1 MGLIRRFVMPIY
13 EFKCMECNEVF
24 EVLCVNS
31 DDTVA
36 MECKKCQSPNIER
49 IMSSTNFAMGSG
61 GGPKSSMSSETRN
74 CSSGSCTTYNV
85 PGVD

>member
-1 MGLIRRFVMPIY
+1 MRRLVMPIY
-13 EFKCMECNEVF
+13 EFKCMECEEVF

-31 DDTVA
+31 DDTVT

-49 IMSSTNFAMGSG
+49 IMSSTNFAMGSSS
-61 GGPKSSMSSETRN
+61 GGPGGSMSSQTRN